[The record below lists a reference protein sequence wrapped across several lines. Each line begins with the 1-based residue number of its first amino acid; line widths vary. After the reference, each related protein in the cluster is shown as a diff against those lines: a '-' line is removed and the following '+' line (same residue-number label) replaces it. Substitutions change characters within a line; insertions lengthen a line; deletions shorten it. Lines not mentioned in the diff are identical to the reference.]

1 MIGLLNKYY
10 HIFSL
15 GKKYITYH
23 FDVVRKQNE
32 SPKFTFNLALGIENY
47 YDNKDYKKV
56 KKGGASTENATP
68 SEDNTPSEDATQP
81 EVKKSIREKSKV

>member
-32 SPKFTFNLALGIENY
+32 SPKFTFNFIEVNKNFEIGALLRIDEAARIPTQQNWHHLFKNKLKPKVVYLKENEIFLK
-47 YDNKDYKKV
+47 N
-56 KKGGASTENATP
+56 
-68 SEDNTPSEDATQP
+68 
-81 EVKKSIREKSKV
+81 I